1 LRHVW
6 LANKLGGGIRRLSS
20 LPVSPAA
27 CVILS
32 PGHTHAYTYTLSQ
45 IASNNRLQLKVIRTP
60 FSWAPLQD
68 SPALPADPPINSL
81 AQLKPTPCC
90 CYCPEI
96 HKRTPINAQLKAK
109 RIRGQGSG
117 HLNAARERGLKMG
130 SGGFRGTRGLPAR
143 TPTGPSCIITVK
155 VNLCAL
161 LIECCAAC
169 AGSGHLEYPP
179 DPHIAGPP
187 RPSARLTLHKSEIY
201 LQKITKAAMVYYR
214 NKDALRRVDFNPN
227 IFQHLNGTFKY
238 SRSFKPTKKYGV

>member
-1 LRHVW
+1 VW

-20 LPVSPAA
+20 LPDSPAA
-27 CVILS
+27 SVILS
-32 PGHTHAYTYTLSQ
+32 PGHTHTYTYTLSQ

-117 HLNAARERGLKMG
+117 HLNATRERGLKMG
-130 SGGFRGTRGLPAR
+130 SGDFGVLGGFQPGPRQDPA
-143 TPTGPSCIITVK
+143 
-155 VNLCAL
+155 AL
-161 LIECCAAC
+161 L
-169 AGSGHLEYPP
+169 
-179 DPHIAGPP
+179 
-187 RPSARLTLHKSEIY
+187 
-201 LQKITKAAMVYYR
+201 
-214 NKDALRRVDFNPN
+214 
-227 IFQHLNGTFKY
+227 
-238 SRSFKPTKKYGV
+238 RSK

>member
-1 LRHVW
+1 VDKDTDTGTRIPPKAVHPCTGCNGILQLVGGPGGWRDLRHVW

-20 LPVSPAA
+20 HPSALRPV
-27 CVILS
+27 LS
-32 PGHTHAYTYTLSQ
+32 FRLVTHTHTYTLSQ

-117 HLNAARERGLKMG
+117 HLNAAPERGLKMG
-130 SGGFRGTRGLPAR
+130 SGDFGILGGFQPGPRQDPA
-143 TPTGPSCIITVK
+143 
-155 VNLCAL
+155 AL
-161 LIECCAAC
+161 L
-169 AGSGHLEYPP
+169 
-179 DPHIAGPP
+179 
-187 RPSARLTLHKSEIY
+187 
-201 LQKITKAAMVYYR
+201 
-214 NKDALRRVDFNPN
+214 
-227 IFQHLNGTFKY
+227 
-238 SRSFKPTKKYGV
+238 RSK